1 MNTPIPVSSFESNT
15 NKLKRKSSEENEYEN
30 FLSNE
35 MLKGRSENKDL
46 QASKTLAN
54 YDMNCYSQ
62 DQSQDIS
69 ILSPQNPSLIFRS
82 LLNYASPKRTYSYE
96 TKLRKMQKVP

>member
-62 DQSQDIS
+62 DQSQDIFNPKPSES
-69 ILSPQNPSLIFRS
+69 IINFQELI
-82 LLNYASPKRTYSYE
+82 E
-96 TKLRKMQKVP
+96 LRFTEKNLQL